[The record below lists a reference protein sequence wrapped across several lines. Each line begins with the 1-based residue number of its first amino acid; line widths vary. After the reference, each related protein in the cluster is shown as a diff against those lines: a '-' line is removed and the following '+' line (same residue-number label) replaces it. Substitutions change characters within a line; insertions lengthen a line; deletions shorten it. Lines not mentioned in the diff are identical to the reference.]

1 MDHSE
6 LVRIFPWEGDVET
19 AWREAKE
26 GGCSNDLWLELAA
39 RREDA
44 HPEDALS
51 VYEARIEPLIQRT
64 NNSAYQRA
72 YELLLKVRRLM
83 QRLGREQEFD
93 EYLELL
99 RAEYKRKRN
108 FMKLLDGME

>member
-1 MDHSE
+1 
-6 LVRIFPWEGDVET
+6 VRVFLWEGEVEA

-26 GGCSNDLWLELAA
+26 GGCSNELWLELAA
-39 RREDA
+39 RRE
-44 HPEDALS
+44 EDHAEDSLS
-51 VYEARIEPLIQRT
+51 IYEARIEPLIEQT
-64 NNSAYQRA
+64 NNAAYQKA
-72 YELLLKVRRLM
+72 YELLLKVRALM

-99 RAEYKRKRN
+99 RMEYKRKRN